1 MRTPCFL
8 LSLTLFAPMALADP
22 TPAGARAT
30 PPTPPAG
37 APQPRSP
44 AAAVP
49 AAPAPI
55 IQLAPI
61 DPATVP
67 AACQPLAKQAQPPTL
82 AVTLPARISLASCM
96 AEHAVAPIALCD
108 CGESIVAI
116 DEALVPAIVLLDDV
130 IAKGDP
136 AIQMIADH
144 TEGELYAALSV
155 KLLATLPRLAPDA
168 ADAETNL
175 RDLRKQTLE
184 AQLAPWRESAMTSFQ
199 HVVELAKAHPEIA
212 RPPVVAAA
220 VRDSE
225 QRLAA
230 DVAAR

>member
-22 TPAGARAT
+22 TPAGARAA

-37 APQPRSP
+37 APQPRS
-44 AAAVP
+44 AAVP
-49 AAPAPI
+49 APPPAPI

-67 AACQPLAKQAQPPTL
+67 AACQPLAKQAQTPTL
-82 AVTLPARISLASCM
+82 ALALPARISLASCM
-96 AEHAVAPIALCD
+96 AEHVVAPIALCD

-130 IAKGDP
+130 VAKGDP

-155 KLLATLPRLAPDA
+155 KLLATLPKLAPDA
-168 ADAETNL
+168 AEAETNL

-212 RPPVVAAA
+212 RRPAVAAA

>member
-22 TPAGARAT
+22 MPAGARAT
-30 PPTPPAG
+30 PPTAPAG
-37 APQPRSP
+37 APQARG
-44 AAAVP
+44 
-49 AAPAPI
+49 AAPVPPPAPVV
-55 IQLAPI
+55 QLAPI

-67 AACQPLAKQAQPPTL
+67 EACRPLAKQAASPTL
-82 AVTLPARISLASCM
+82 ALALSARISLASCM
-96 AEHAVAPIALCD
+96 AEHAIAPIALCD

-116 DEALVPAIVLLDDV
+116 DEALAPAIVLLDDV

-136 AIQMIADH
+136 ATQLIAEH

-155 KLLATLPRLAPDA
+155 KLLATLPKLAPDA
-168 ADAETNL
+168 AESEANL

-199 HVVELAKAHPEIA
+199 HVVELAKAHPELA
-212 RPPVVAAA
+212 GRPVVAAA